1 MYYRHIAYSKF
12 TILFLREI
20 KTFSTRFLPSNELS
34 LQDPSVQNAV
44 SNPGNKVDLDDYN
57 PFDGKTQI
65 QSPAVMNPT
74 EDLPPA
80 EIPAPQIVQQP
91 KVSTADFQVGFH

>member
-1 MYYRHIAYSKF
+1 MIPGF
-12 TILFLREI
+12 FFFREI
-20 KTFSTRFLPSNELS
+20 TTFISRFLSYNKFST
-34 LQDPSVQNAV
+34 QDPSVQNAV

-80 EIPAPQIVQQP
+80 EISAPQTVQQP

>member
-1 MYYRHIAYSKF
+1 MKSKHPI
-12 TILFLREI
+12 TY
-20 KTFSTRFLPSNELS
+20 RFLSFNEFY
-34 LQDPSVQNAV
+34 LQDPSVQNAL
-44 SNPGNKVDLDDYN
+44 SSQGNKVDLDDYN

-80 EIPAPQIVQQP
+80 EIPASQTVQQP

>member
-1 MYYRHIAYSKF
+1 MSF
-12 TILFLREI
+12 NE
-20 KTFSTRFLPSNELS
+20 FST
-34 LQDPSVQNAV
+34 QDPSVQNAV

-80 EIPAPQIVQQP
+80 EISAPQTVQQP
-91 KVSTADFQVGFH
+91 KVSTADFQVGFDWSLSYFNF

>member
-1 MYYRHIAYSKF
+1 M
-12 TILFLREI
+12 
-20 KTFSTRFLPSNELS
+20 
-34 LQDPSVQNAV
+34 
-44 SNPGNKVDLDDYN
+44 DDYN

-80 EIPAPQIVQQP
+80 EIPATQTVQQP
-91 KVSTADFQVGFH
+91 KVSTADFQVRFHWSLGYSRAKPEIYCYDRVE